1 MLMKTIKLLT
11 VLAMMMIMPETAFAQ
26 TAGKTLF
33 IGNEV
38 TIATVTTTWRGSR
51 GWGSSV
57 GGRDFASDVIF
68 GRIGYERNLIDLK
81 IGVEGKPEGL
91 TRTADN
97 TYRIRNGKSWETSF
111 QDLTSS
117 YAVAKNIYEG
127 GSSTNPIG
135 RIDNNEFDAVVI
147 QLDEGI
153 RRWTGGNIAT
163 TAGQATLTTAVK
175 YLLQYIHEKC
185 PNAKVVWVVGA
196 KGNQYLVNDKSNQSL
211 YNKDQGIYQGINQG
225 VYDAN
230 QAANTI
236 YANVVNVIDIWQN
249 RKIQLQS
256 GDYVLASTGNP
267 LITQDSYRAVTDPN
281 VLNAHSD
288 LGHMQIADRVL
299 AALKDLGATVK
310 YPDDQNTTL
319 SKYLTKSITFNGNSY
334 VTLSAQGLSSSA
346 ESTTQTVTWPA
357 NGVFNMSVKFG
368 SATDENALLYAGLSI
383 TGTNGERLRE
393 DRNGD
398 LKIEP
403 DEWAVSWQLPSSTS
417 NRDMVSVFRVNAN
430 TVVKPIT
437 NRIYFFEKG
446 SRDNE
451 DGAVYNASFK
461 RIKGSDFE
469 LSNNN
474 IAGCFEQAHEVS
486 FRREVKAGQ
495 WNTICLPFDM
505 SAEEL
510 QSVYGTS
517 KVYQFNGVEKH
528 QNTIHLLF
536 QEEHNSITAGVAYM
550 IKPTKSVASYI
561 MTDLEGSRKVIS
573 APVAPKSYT
582 LDGTTYTFNG
592 LFDPQTI
599 STDDCIVVKD
609 NSTFTNPS
617 SKPQKAFRCYISMS
631 NAVASAKQFEY
642 EAGNGGTTGIE
653 APQTTTKAVGGCV
666 YTITGQYVGTSTEGL
681 KPGLY
686 VLDGKKII
694 VK

>member
-1 MLMKTIKLLT
+1 MLMKTIKLLA
-11 VLAMMMIMPETAFAQ
+11 VLAMMIIMPVTAFAQ

-33 IGNEV
+33 IGNYV
-38 TIATVTTTWRGSR
+38 TIAPVTDTWWGTR

-57 GGRDFASDVIF
+57 GGRDFVGDVIY
-68 GRIGYERNLIDLK
+68 GRVGSERNLIDQKLVA
-81 IGVEGKPEGL
+81 G
-91 TRTADN
+91 RTADN
-97 TYRIRNGKSWETSF
+97 TYRISTGNFWETSF
-111 QDLTSS
+111 QNLTSS
-117 YAVAKNIYEG
+117 YAAAKNFYEAG
-127 GSSTNPIG
+127 ASTNPIG
-135 RIDNNEFDAVVI
+135 KINDNEFDAVVI

-153 RRWTGGNIAT
+153 RRWTGGNIT
-163 TAGQATLTTAVK
+163 TAAGQATLTTAVK

-185 PNAKVVWVVGA
+185 PKAKVVWVVGA
-196 KGNQYLVNDKSNQSL
+196 QGNQFLANDNSNASL
-211 YNKDQGIYQGINQG
+211 YNIDKGIYQGINQG

-230 QAANTI
+230 EAANTI
-236 YANVVNVIDIWQN
+236 FANVVNVINIWQN
-249 RKIQLQS
+249 RNIQLQR

-299 AALKDLGATVK
+299 AELKSLGATVK
-310 YPDDQNTTL
+310 YPDDQYPTL
-319 SKYLTKSITFNGNSY
+319 SAYLTRTITFNGNSY
-334 VTLSAQGLSSSA
+334 VTLSAQGVSSSA
-346 ESTTQTVTWPA
+346 ENATQTVTWPS

-368 SATDENALLYAGLSI
+368 PSTDENALLYAGLSI
-383 TGTNGERLRE
+383 TGPNGERLRE

-398 LKIEP
+398 LKIDP

-417 NRDMVSVFRVNAN
+417 SRDMVSVFRVNAN

-437 NRIYFFEKG
+437 NRVYFFEKG
-446 SRDNE
+446 SKDNE
-451 DGAVYNASFK
+451 DGSVYNASFK

-469 LSNNN
+469 LSNQN
-474 IAGCFEQAHEVS
+474 IAGCFEQAHDVS

-517 KVYQFNGVEKH
+517 KVYQFNGVEKR

-550 IKPTKSVASYI
+550 IKPTKSVASYV

-573 APVAPKSYT
+573 QPVAPRSYT

-592 LFDPQTI
+592 LFDPQAI

-631 NAVASAKQFEY
+631 NAVASAKQFDY

-653 APQTTTKAVGGCV
+653 APQTTTKTVSGGI

-681 KPGLY
+681 QPGLY
-686 VLDGKKII
+686 VRGGKKFI

>member
-1 MLMKTIKLLT
+1 MLMKTIKLLA
-11 VLAMMMIMPETAFAQ
+11 VLTMMIIMPGTALAQ

-38 TIATVTTTWRGSR
+38 TIAPVTTTWRGSR

-91 TRTADN
+91 TRTADD
-97 TYRIRNGKSWETSF
+97 TYRIRSGKSWETSF
-111 QDLTSS
+111 QNLTSS
-117 YAVAKNIYEG
+117 YAAAKNIYEG

-135 RIDNNEFDAVVI
+135 KIDNNEFDAVVI

-175 YLLQYIHEKC
+175 YLLQYINEKC

-196 KGNQYLVNDKSNQSL
+196 QGNEYLAGLTSGSS
-211 YNKDQGIYQGINQG
+211 YAIDQGIYQGITKG
-225 VYDAN
+225 VEGLG
-230 QAANTI
+230 
-236 YANVVNVIDIWQN
+236 YAKVVNVVDIWKN
-249 RKIQLQS
+249 RNIQLQS

-267 LITQDSYRAVTDPN
+267 LITQDSYHAVTDPN

-299 AALKDLGATVK
+299 AALKSLGATVK
-310 YPDDQNTTL
+310 YPNDQYSTL
-319 SKYLTKSITFNGNSY
+319 SEYLTKSITFNGNSY
-334 VTLSAQGLSSSA
+334 VTLSVQGVSSSA

-398 LKIEP
+398 LKIES

-451 DGAVYNASFK
+451 DGSVYNASFK
-461 RIKGSDFE
+461 RIKGSSFE
-469 LSNNN
+469 LSNKN
-474 IAGCFEQAHEVS
+474 IAGCFEQAHDVS

-505 SAEEL
+505 STEEL

-517 KVYQFNGVEKH
+517 KVYQFNGVEKR

-550 IKPTKSVASYI
+550 IKPTKSVASYV
-561 MTDLEGSRKVIS
+561 MTDLEGLRKVIS
-573 APVAPKSYT
+573 APVAPRSYT
-582 LDGTTYTFNG
+582 LDGITYTFNG
-592 LFDPQTI
+592 LFDPQAI

-653 APQTTTKAVGGCV
+653 TPQTTTKTVDGRI
-666 YTITGQYVGTSTEGL
+666 YTITGQYVGMSTEGL

-686 VLDGKKII
+686 VRGGKKFI

>member
-1 MLMKTIKLLT
+1 MLMKTIKLLA
-11 VLAMMMIMPETAFAQ
+11 VLAMMIIMPRTAFAQ

-38 TIATVTTTWRGSR
+38 TIATVTDTWWGTR

-68 GRIGYERNLIDLK
+68 GRVGDERNQIDA
-81 IGVEGKPEGL
+81 GNVSG
-91 TRTADN
+91 RTAAN
-97 TYRIRNGKSWETSF
+97 TYRIRNGKFWETSF
-111 QDLTSS
+111 QNVTSS
-117 YAVAKNIYEG
+117 YTAAKNFYEA
-127 GSSTNPIG
+127 GSPTNPIG
-135 RIDNNEFDAVVI
+135 KIDNNEFDAVVI

-153 RRWTGGNIAT
+153 RRNGTINT
-163 TAGQATLTTAVK
+163 SDGQTTLTTAVN

-196 KGNQYLVNDKSNQSL
+196 QGSQYLVNDKSNQSL
-211 YNKDQGIYQGINQG
+211 YDMDQRIYNGINQG
-225 VYDAN
+225 VK
-230 QAANTI
+230 AANDAAKAT

-267 LITQDSYRAVTDPN
+267 LITQNSYRAVTDPN

-288 LGHMQIADRVL
+288 LGHIQIADRVL
-299 AALKDLGATVK
+299 AALKRLGATVK
-310 YPDDQNTTL
+310 YPNDQYSTL

-368 SATDENALLYAGLSI
+368 SSTDENALLYAGLSI
-383 TGTNGERLRE
+383 TGPNGERLRE

-398 LKIEP
+398 LKIDP
-403 DEWAVSWQLPSSTS
+403 DEWAVSWQLPSSTTD
-417 NRDMVSVFRVNAN
+417 RDMVSVFRVNDN

-451 DGAVYNASFK
+451 DGSVYNASFK
-461 RIKGSDFE
+461 RIKGNGFE
-469 LSNNN
+469 LSNKN
-474 IAGCFEQAHEVS
+474 IAGCFEQAHDVS

-495 WNTICLPFDM
+495 WNTICLPFNM
-505 SAEEL
+505 SADEL
-510 QSVYGTS
+510 KSVYGTS
-517 KVYQFNGVEKH
+517 KVYQFSGVEKR

-573 APVAPKSYT
+573 EPVAPRSYT

-592 LFDPQTI
+592 LLDPQAI
-599 STDDCIVVKD
+599 STNDCIVVKD

-631 NAVASAKQFEY
+631 NAVAGAKQFDY

-653 APQTTTKAVGGCV
+653 APQTTTKAVGGRV
-666 YTITGQYVGTSTEGL
+666 YTITGQYAGTSTEGL

-686 VLDGKKII
+686 VRDGKKFI